1 MRIVLILLYILTTP
15 PKFEWSDTFE
25 QRHIEIQSIYKLNE
39 SKTTNVINTY
49 EKASHLFFNEFEK
62 DAPTCMLSD
71 LNIKIVSPSILNDR
85 KRFNDY
91 ISQREVFG
99 RYYWKYNALY
109 ITEEAFEHPEYLAHE
124 LAHYFYDEC
133 GMYRGTEE
141 EEQNAYKF
149 QGLYL
154 KTYR

>member
-1 MRIVLILLYILTTP
+1 MRIILLLLYVLTTP
-15 PKFEWSDTFE
+15 PEFPWADKEIDG
-25 QRHIEIQSIYKLNE
+25 HIEIQSIYDINNKKLHNIQLIY
-39 SKTTNVINTY
+39 SKSAI
-49 EKASHLFFNEFEK
+49 LFFNKFEK
-62 DAPTCMLSD
+62 EISECKPGQ

-85 KRFNDY
+85 KKFNDY
-91 ISQREVFG
+91 TSQREVFG
-99 RYYWKYNALY
+99 RYYWKYNILY

-133 GMYRGTEE
+133 GIYRGTEE
-141 EEQNAYKF
+141 EEKNAYKF